1 MRRFP
6 RFSIIL
12 LPSACLFR
20 AGSFDVVAVV
30 VVVDVSFP
38 VPSMEPQIL
47 RTGLLRSTVRRRVRL
62 FLFLC
67 LFLSSLSRAS
77 SSFARVALC
86 GASVVV
92 VVVVVVVAAPA

>member
-47 RTGLLRSTVRRRVRL
+47 RTGLLRSRRSGLRSTVRRRVRL
-62 FLFLC
+62 FLF
-67 LFLSSLSRAS
+67 FI
-77 SSFARVALC
+77 
-86 GASVVV
+86 
-92 VVVVVVVAAPA
+92 